1 MPLRNAHRAR
11 EASRLAPRQAASEAL
26 LLEVGLRAKA
36 AGAKA
41 VANPRYDRGVTT
53 RLTPSTVA
61 LLVLPPVFWAGN
73 AVVGRA
79 LVGHFPPLA
88 LSFWRWV
95 LAFAILL
102 PFAWPALR
110 AERRTI
116 RAHWRMLLVLSF
128 LGVACYN
135 SLQYLALQ
143 TSGAVNATLIGA
155 SSPVVGLLVGAAFF
169 GGAVNHRQWTG
180 AALSA
185 AGVLWVIA
193 RGHIANL
200 LALQFALG
208 DLIMLV
214 ATVLWSFYT
223 WLLRQHRPPLPMTA
237 FLAVQIGF
245 GTLMILPVYLL
256 ERLVTGQVPEPTA
269 ANLAALLY
277 VAVLPSIVAY
287 YCWDRGVVR
296 AGAVLPM
303 YFVNLTPVFTALLA
317 TLFLDERIGPHHFI
331 GGALILIGIH
341 LANRPAAG
349 HR

>member
-1 MPLRNAHRAR
+1 
-11 EASRLAPRQAASEAL
+11 
-26 LLEVGLRAKA
+26 
-36 AGAKA
+36 
-41 VANPRYDRGVTT
+41 VTF
-53 RLTPSTVA
+53 RLTPSTAA
-61 LLVLPPVFWAGN
+61 LLLLPPLFWAGN

-88 LSFWRWV
+88 LSFWRWA

-102 PFAWPALR
+102 PFAAR
-110 AERRTI
+110 SI
-116 RAHWRMLLVLSF
+116 RAHRDTIRTHWRALVVLSF

-155 SSPVVGLLVGAAFF
+155 SGPVAGLLI
-169 GGAVNHRQWTG
+169 GGAFYQARVSHRQWIG

-193 RGHIANL
+193 RGDLANL
-200 LALQFALG
+200 LGLRFAMG

-223 WLLRQHRPPLPMTA
+223 WMLRRQRPPLPMTA
-237 FLAVQIGF
+237 LLALQIGI
-245 GTLMILPVYLL
+245 GAAMILPFYLIEL
-256 ERLVTGQVPEPTA
+256 AVTQRVPEATTT
-269 ANLAALLY
+269 NLAALLY
-277 VAVLPSIVAY
+277 VAILPSIVAY
-287 YCWDRGVVR
+287 FCWDRGVAR

-317 TLFLDERIGPHHFI
+317 TFFLAEPIGLYHVV
-331 GGALILIGIH
+331 GGALILVGIH
-341 LANRPAAG
+341 LANRPRA
-349 HR
+349 